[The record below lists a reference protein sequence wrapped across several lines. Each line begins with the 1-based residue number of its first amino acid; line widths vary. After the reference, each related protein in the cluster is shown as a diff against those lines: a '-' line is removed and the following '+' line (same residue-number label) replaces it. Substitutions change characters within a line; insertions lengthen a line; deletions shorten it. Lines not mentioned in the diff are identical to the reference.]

1 MIEIGKGLCRG
12 QSWTSAKWPVDKGH
26 LTAQE
31 CADSCA
37 RKKGCTAFDLSNKKG
52 KTFACFLYGH
62 TDVEPAKALKGNCYT
77 YKGNTHTEDLAN
89 EEVLDE
95 LEDKELDLKGISLF
109 DYIVA
114 KKYEKWQKWIE
125 YDDESSVF
133 IELNLGT
140 DLCPSFENSYI
151 CGNFS
156 FFSDPYFMS
165 NWIH

>member
-12 QSWTSAKWPVDKGH
+12 QSWTSQKWPVDKGH

-62 TDVEPAKALKGNCYT
+62 SDVEPAKALKGNCYT
-77 YKGNTHTEDLAN
+77 YKGNVHTEDLAN

-95 LEDKELDLKGISLF
+95 LEDKEDEMDVKGITTQCENFRIFMLFFDKNHYYSQLDL
-109 DYIVA
+109 
-114 KKYEKWQKWIE
+114 
-125 YDDESSVF
+125 
-133 IELNLGT
+133 
-140 DLCPSFENSYI
+140 
-151 CGNFS
+151 
-156 FFSDPYFMS
+156 
-165 NWIH
+165 